1 MYHAAMARDIVVR
14 MLARIA
20 IARDECVRRFR
31 YVKTNNTIYILKLN
45 FIERAITSTTPARTG
60 L

>member
-31 YVKTNNTIYILKLN
+31 YVKTNNTIYIL
-45 FIERAITSTTPARTG
+45 T
-60 L
+60 